1 MKKSEKG
8 STQSFIKLAIFVQ
21 FNLISQR
28 DERKKVSSM
37 LL

>member
-1 MKKSEKG
+1 MKKLEKE
-8 STQSFIKLAIFVQ
+8 SIQSFIKLAIFVQ
-21 FNLISQR
+21 FKLISQR